1 MVDEMNE
8 LREHYDRTDTS
19 AELERAEL
27 EQPERVAE
35 PMVTYALRLPE
46 PVLEALRSAAEERG
60 VRVSALM
67 RGWLEERLG
76 SESGG
81 QAKMIA
87 VDEILAFVARRAR

>member
-1 MVDEMNE
+1 MVDEM
-8 LREHYDRTDTS
+8 REYYDRTDTS

-35 PMVTYALRLPE
+35 PMVTYALRLPT
-46 PVLEALRSAAEERG
+46 PVLDEVRATAERRG
-60 VRVSALM
+60 VKVSALM

-81 QAKMIA
+81 QGRVVS
-87 VDEILAFVARRAR
+87 VDEILAFVAQRAR